1 MVGKKI
7 KRLRLKKKMSLSS
20 LSKISGVSKSYLS
33 DLEIGVRN
41 NPSIDIIKKIA
52 KGLNTDILQLINRK
66 SA

>member
-7 KRLRLKKKMSLSS
+7 KRLRLKKKMSLTD

-52 KGLNTDILQLINRK
+52 KGLDTDILQLITLK